1 MPQFLTQPLYHMDP
15 DRPGEADRGFRS
27 LDTFLIQAFDQALQR
42 NSFLRRKRL
51 QFVPEDLL
59 DRE

>member
-15 DRPGEADRGFRS
+15 DGPGEADRGFRS
-27 LDTFLIQAFDQALQR
+27 LDAFLIQAFDQALQR
-42 NSFLRRKRL
+42 NSFFRRKRL